1 VPLPAKRIAV
11 LFHEGDRHVD
21 LGGYIVD
28 HLARFWREDGHE
40 VVYLFGT
47 NRFVSADLVLVHVN
61 LSVVP
66 DEYIDFAS
74 RYPFVLNGR
83 VRDIRKST
91 TSKNLVRRADAWEGP
106 VIVKSDLNFGG
117 YPERLLGRGWL
128 ERRSRPWRGVK
139 RVIGGLAPR
148 SPVRSWEDYSVFDR
162 LADVPDR
169 LWANEDLVVEK
180 FLPEVENG
188 LYHLRM
194 FQFLGDRWTCTRLAS
209 RERVIKANSSVSVE
223 RIEPHDDVVAWREE
237 LDIDYGK
244 LDYVVHDGEAV
255 LLDANKTTGASAH
268 MDDEE
273 LRAMRRYQ
281 AEGLYAYLRD

>member
-11 LFHEGDRHVD
+11 LFHEGDRHVE

-28 HLARFWREDGHE
+28 QLARFWREDGHE

-47 NRFVSADLVLVHVN
+47 NRFVPADLVLVHVD

-66 DEYIDFAS
+66 DQYIDFAAS
-74 RYPFVLNGR
+74 YPIVLNGR

-91 TSKNLVRRADAWEGP
+91 TSKNLVHPGDAWEGP
-106 VIVKSDLNFGG
+106 VIVKSDLNYGG
-117 YPERLLGRGWL
+117 FPEWMLGRGWL
-128 ERRSRPWRGVK
+128 GRRSRAWRGAQ
-139 RVIGGLAPR
+139 RVIAGLALQGA
-148 SPVRSWEDYSVFDR
+148 VRSWKDYSIFDR
-162 LADVPDR
+162 LADVPAA
-169 LWANEDLVVEK
+169 LWESQDVVVEK

-194 FQFLGDRWTCTRLAS
+194 FQFLGDRWSCTRLAS
-209 RERVIKANSSVSVE
+209 REGVIKANSSVSVE
-223 RIEPHDDVVAWREE
+223 LIEPHEDVVAWREE
-237 LDIDYGK
+237 LGMDYGK

-255 LLDANKTTGASAH
+255 LLDANKTTGASTH
-268 MDDEE
+268 MADEE